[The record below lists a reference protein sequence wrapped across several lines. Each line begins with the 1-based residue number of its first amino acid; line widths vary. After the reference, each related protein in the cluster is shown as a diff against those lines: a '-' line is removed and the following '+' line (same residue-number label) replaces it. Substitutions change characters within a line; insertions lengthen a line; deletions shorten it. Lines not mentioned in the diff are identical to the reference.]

1 MELAAILSQYRDQV
15 VSDFRFQRSAT
26 FKEQKHALQAI
37 VSCRTAACGEIQIF
51 CPKCRKTSWFAHSCG
66 NRSCPKCQHHE
77 TSRWLQRQLRKQ
89 LPADYFLV
97 TFTLPA
103 ELRALARRFSKVI
116 YNLIFSAASESLNE
130 AASNPRFFGGRIGF
144 TGVLH
149 THSRKLDL
157 HPHVH
162 FVAPGIAFRPQQG
175 LCIYSRDRY
184 LIPERVL
191 NRLFKGKFLSSLKQ
205 LGLSFDTILYKKNWV
220 VDCRFSGKGNSALKY
235 LSRYLYRGV
244 ISEKNIL
251 SHQNGE
257 VTFRYQDSETKQ
269 WRTRVLKGPDFVRT
283 VLQHTL
289 PKGFRRVRDFGF
301 LHGNAK
307 KTLLRIQLLLKPKLG
322 EQPLPARPAFRC
334 PCCGTPAVIMA
345 VGVFRPRFPTRIRS
359 PPVAVI
365 LAALLIVLHAH
376 I

>member
-1 MELAAILSQYRDQV
+1 
-15 VSDFRFQRSAT
+15 VSNPRFQRSVT
-26 FKEQKHALQAI
+26 WKEQKHALQAI
-37 VSCRTAACGEIQIF
+37 VSCRTAACGEIQVF
-51 CPKCRKTSWFAHSCG
+51 CPDCQQISWFAHSCG
-66 NRSCPKCQHHE
+66 HRSCPKCQHHE

-89 LPADYFLV
+89 LPADYFLA

-103 ELRALARRFSKVI
+103 ELRALARRFPKVV
-116 YNLIFSAASESLNE
+116 YNLMFSAASQSLNE
-130 AASNPRFFGGRIGF
+130 AASNPRFFGGVIGF

-149 THSRKLDL
+149 THSRRLDF

-162 FVAPGIAFRPQQG
+162 FVVPGIAFRSQQG
-175 LCIYSRDRY
+175 LCIHSRDRY

-191 NRLFKGKFLSSLKQ
+191 NRLFKGKFLFGLKQ
-205 LGLSFDTILYKKNWV
+205 LALPFNTTLYKKDWV
-220 VDCRFSGKGNSALKY
+220 VNCLFSGKGDSALKY

-257 VTFRYQDSETKQ
+257 VKFRYRDSSIKH

-307 KTLLRIQLLLKPKLG
+307 KTLVRIQLLLKPKLT
-322 EQPLPARPAFRC
+322 EQPLPARPVFKCA
-334 PCCGTPAVIMA
+334 CCGKPAVIMA
-345 VGVFRPRFPTRIRS
+345 VGVFRSRFKIRIRS
-359 PPVAVI
+359 PPVI
-365 LAALLIVLHAH
+365 PG
-376 I
+376 